1 MVDMIQ
7 GIDWSGESK
16 DHLNHPGAYLKLS
29 HHWKKIWLERVPQ
42 VFFGSN
48 RIAQSHDI

>member
-29 HHWKKIWLERVPQ
+29 HHWKKSGLKECHKS
-42 VFFGSN
+42 FLG
-48 RIAQSHDI
+48 ATG